1 MQSFANH
8 CDTHVYS
15 LISSFESTYVLYLNN
30 NQRNT
35 RAPKELNLYISPPLE
50 KKHLLRAISFVL
62 FLRHCKVYN
71 GEPEMKKELIQ
82 LRDDI
87 TKGFYNKNNQSLSRK
102 RKLYQDNKRDNANGE
117 NVKNTKS
124 QQLKCV
130 LSDAYKAGKIHFIGR
145 GRTSFV
151 MKLERDDGKLLALKM
166 VDVYKHAVG
175 AITELENEF
184 NVLKVLKEKGINFLY
199 ICQK

>member
-8 CDTHVYS
+8 GDTHVYS
-15 LISSFESTYVLYLNN
+15 LISTYEMTYVLYLNN
-30 NQRNT
+30 NNHHNT
-35 RAPKELNLYISPPLE
+35 RANKELNLYISPPLE
-50 KKHLLRAISFVL
+50 KKHLLRAIAFVL
-62 FLRHCKVYN
+62 FLRHCQVYT
-71 GEPEMKKELIQ
+71 GESEMKKDLIK
-82 LRDDI
+82 LKEDI
-87 TKGFYNKNNQSLSRK
+87 TKSFYNKNIQQQLSTK
-102 RKLYQDNKRDNANGE
+102 RNLAQDKKRDNANGG

-124 QQLKCV
+124 QQLKCA
-130 LSDAYKAGKIHFIGR
+130 LSDAYNAGKIHFIGR

-184 NVLKVLKEKGINFLY
+184 NVLQVLKEKGI
-199 ICQK
+199 

>member
-50 KKHLLRAISFVL
+50 KKHLLRAIAFVL

-82 LRDDI
+82 LRNNV
-87 TKGFYNKNNQSLSRK
+87 TRGFYNKNNQQQLSTK
-102 RKLYQDNKRDNANGE
+102 RNLAQDNKPDNGGNA
-117 NVKNTKS
+117 KNTKS

-184 NVLKVLKEKGINFLY
+184 NVLQVLKEKGI
-199 ICQK
+199 